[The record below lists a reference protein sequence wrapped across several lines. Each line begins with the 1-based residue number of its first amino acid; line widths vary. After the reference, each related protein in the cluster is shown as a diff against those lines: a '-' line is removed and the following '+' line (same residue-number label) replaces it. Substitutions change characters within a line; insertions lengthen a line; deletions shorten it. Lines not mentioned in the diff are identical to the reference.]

1 MTIEEKQKEFLEK
14 LDTYEDEFDKYGYV
28 IFLGSQLEPM
38 PEEWK
43 TDENLY
49 AGCLSKIWI
58 HKELKK
64 GRIFLSVDSD
74 RLAVCSLVTSHKHF
88 AWQGVLRTNIARP
101 ARK

>member
-43 TDENLY
+43 TDENPYL
-49 AGCLSKIWI
+49 
-58 HKELKK
+58 
-64 GRIFLSVDSD
+64 
-74 RLAVCSLVTSHKHF
+74 
-88 AWQGVLRTNIARP
+88 
-101 ARK
+101 